1 MQDAWRA
8 YLELALGLTEASK
21 KRAQAVARKL
31 VGSSGATAAQLQ
43 GLAEE
48 LVSTGLA
55 NREALTRIVRAEIDR
70 TLGRL
75 GLASADEVTE
85 LAERVRGLERELAAL
100 RRTAAESGVR
110 PAAEPSDIARGAGV
124 PAVPAGKEVAAP
136 ATTGGPD
143 AAEPG
148 DGPTETAP
156 SGRTAGTAGPRKA
169 GATGTAVKKAVAKKA
184 AKKVAKKTV
193 AKKAVVK
200 KAAVKKAGAAEPS
213 VRQAGAKKTTAKKT
227 VAKKVVA
234 KKAAPRTAPA
244 AKRTPPGEGGAA

>member
-193 AKKAVVK
+193 AKKA
-200 KAAVKKAGAAEPS
+200 AVKKAGAAEPS

>member
-169 GATGTAVKKAVAKKA
+169 GATGTVVKKAVAKKA

-193 AKKAVVK
+193 AK

-213 VRQAGAKKTTAKKT
+213 VRQAGAKKTTGKKT

>member
-193 AKKAVVK
+193 AKKA
-200 KAAVKKAGAAEPS
+200 AVKKAGAAEPS
-213 VRQAGAKKTTAKKT
+213 VRQAGAKKTTGKKT